1 MAKVR
6 LADIAK
12 VAGVSAV
19 TVHNAITGQKG
30 VSDEMRARILE
41 IAKEMGYRQP
51 GSGARNTQGKSLRCI
66 GVVIPERYLAE
77 YTTFYWKMY
86 QEMALAATEKS
97 CMVTVEILK
106 QEMEDEMIVPC
117 IAKEQTVDALILMGD
132 TSRDYTDELL
142 KLGER
147 LKPYVAN
154 TGLILNKALDE
165 GKTVL
170 FEGAQAT
177 MLDVD
182 HGTYPFVTSSNPTAG
197 GACTGTGVGPTKI
210 TRVVGVSKAYVTR
223 VGEGPFPTEL
233 FDESGEWL
241 RQQGHE
247 FGVTTGRPRRCGWF
261 DAVVNRYASQVNGLT
276 DLVLTKLDVLTGLKE
291 IPICVA
297 YDVDGERYDDMPTDQ
312 ATFSAAKPIYETMP
326 GWTEDIS
333 QVHEFDKLPA
343 ACQAYVKRLEDLSNC
358 RISVI
363 GTGPQ
368 RDHIISVH
376 SLLD

>member
-117 IAKEQTVDALILMGD
+117 IAKEQTVDAL
-132 TSRDYTDELL
+132 
-142 KLGER
+142 KFFF
-147 LKPYVAN
+147 K
-154 TGLILNKALDE
+154 
-165 GKTVL
+165 
-170 FEGAQAT
+170 
-177 MLDVD
+177 
-182 HGTYPFVTSSNPTAG
+182 
-197 GACTGTGVGPTKI
+197 
-210 TRVVGVSKAYVTR
+210 
-223 VGEGPFPTEL
+223 
-233 FDESGEWL
+233 
-241 RQQGHE
+241 
-247 FGVTTGRPRRCGWF
+247 
-261 DAVVNRYASQVNGLT
+261 
-276 DLVLTKLDVLTGLKE
+276 
-291 IPICVA
+291 
-297 YDVDGERYDDMPTDQ
+297 
-312 ATFSAAKPIYETMP
+312 FSAFFLRILKFAVKPGSFFSDATIGIHAGIFP
-326 GWTEDIS
+326 G
-333 QVHEFDKLPA
+333 FD
-343 ACQAYVKRLEDLSNC
+343 
-358 RISVI
+358 
-363 GTGPQ
+363 
-368 RDHIISVH
+368 
-376 SLLD
+376 LLDIKTFFTGILGKFRFIHTCCFNNN

>member
-132 TSRDYTDELL
+132 TSRDYIHYLKKNVDLPIVFLDFYDNELA
-142 KLGER
+142 K
-147 LKPYVAN
+147 
-154 TGLILNKALDE
+154 
-165 GKTVL
+165 
-170 FEGAQAT
+170 
-177 MLDVD
+177 
-182 HGTYPFVTSSNPTAG
+182 
-197 GACTGTGVGPTKI
+197 
-210 TRVVGVSKAYVTR
+210 
-223 VGEGPFPTEL
+223 
-233 FDESGEWL
+233 
-241 RQQGHE
+241 
-247 FGVTTGRPRRCGWF
+247 
-261 DAVVNRYASQVNGLT
+261 DAVIADNFHGMYPVSYTHLT
-276 DLVLTKLDVLTGLKE
+276 L
-291 IPICVA
+291 
-297 YDVDGERYDDMPTDQ
+297 PT
-312 ATFSAAKPIYETMP
+312 T
-326 GWTEDIS
+326 
-333 QVHEFDKLPA
+333 
-343 ACQAYVKRLEDLSNC
+343 
-358 RISVI
+358 
-363 GTGPQ
+363 
-368 RDHIISVH
+368 
-376 SLLD
+376 

>member
-106 QEMEDEMIVPC
+106 QEMEDEMIAPC

-132 TSRDYTDELL
+132 TSRDYIHYLKKNVDLPIVFLDFYDNELA
-142 KLGER
+142 K
-147 LKPYVAN
+147 
-154 TGLILNKALDE
+154 
-165 GKTVL
+165 
-170 FEGAQAT
+170 
-177 MLDVD
+177 
-182 HGTYPFVTSSNPTAG
+182 
-197 GACTGTGVGPTKI
+197 
-210 TRVVGVSKAYVTR
+210 
-223 VGEGPFPTEL
+223 
-233 FDESGEWL
+233 
-241 RQQGHE
+241 
-247 FGVTTGRPRRCGWF
+247 
-261 DAVVNRYASQVNGLT
+261 DAVIADNFHGMYLMTEYLYEHG
-276 DLVLTKLDVLTGLKE
+276 LTKLAFVGSIHFSSSIMDRYCGFSKAVLEHRDVT
-291 IPICVA
+291 
-297 YDVDGERYDDMPTDQ
+297 
-312 ATFSAAKPIYETMP
+312 
-326 GWTEDIS
+326 
-333 QVHEFDKLPA
+333 PA
-343 ACQAYVKRLEDLSNC
+343 EWILEDRDERGQIEIHLPEQMPEAFVCNC
-358 RISVI
+358 DLTAGLLMLELEKRGISVPEDVS
-363 GTGPQ
+363 T
-368 RDHIISVH
+368 R
-376 SLLD
+376 

>member
-132 TSRDYTDELL
+132 TSRDYIHYLKKNVDLPIVFLDFYDNELA
-142 KLGER
+142 K
-147 LKPYVAN
+147 
-154 TGLILNKALDE
+154 
-165 GKTVL
+165 
-170 FEGAQAT
+170 
-177 MLDVD
+177 
-182 HGTYPFVTSSNPTAG
+182 
-197 GACTGTGVGPTKI
+197 
-210 TRVVGVSKAYVTR
+210 
-223 VGEGPFPTEL
+223 
-233 FDESGEWL
+233 
-241 RQQGHE
+241 
-247 FGVTTGRPRRCGWF
+247 
-261 DAVVNRYASQVNGLT
+261 DAVIADNFHGMYLMT
-276 DLVLTKLDVLTGLKE
+276 EYLYEHETITGKEFMKIFRELKG
-291 IPICVA
+291 IPEPGQETEAAVS
-297 YDVDGERYDDMPTDQ
+297 DDMFVDD
-312 ATFSAAKPIYETMP
+312 E
-326 GWTEDIS
+326 
-333 QVHEFDKLPA
+333 V
-343 ACQAYVKRLEDLSNC
+343 
-358 RISVI
+358 
-363 GTGPQ
+363 
-368 RDHIISVH
+368 
-376 SLLD
+376 

>member
-6 LADIAK
+6 LADLAK

-132 TSRDYTDELL
+132 TSRDYIHYLKKNVDLPIIFLDFYDNEHPFLL
-142 KLGER
+142 KL
-147 LKPYVAN
+147 
-154 TGLILNKALDE
+154 
-165 GKTVL
+165 
-170 FEGAQAT
+170 Q
-177 MLDVD
+177 
-182 HGTYPFVTSSNPTAG
+182 
-197 GACTGTGVGPTKI
+197 
-210 TRVVGVSKAYVTR
+210 
-223 VGEGPFPTEL
+223 
-233 FDESGEWL
+233 
-241 RQQGHE
+241 
-247 FGVTTGRPRRCGWF
+247 RC
-261 DAVVNRYASQVNGLT
+261 S
-276 DLVLTKLDVLTGLKE
+276 
-291 IPICVA
+291 
-297 YDVDGERYDDMPTDQ
+297 
-312 ATFSAAKPIYETMP
+312 
-326 GWTEDIS
+326 
-333 QVHEFDKLPA
+333 
-343 ACQAYVKRLEDLSNC
+343 
-358 RISVI
+358 RISYSAFPLYFFPSTCTSFKVPSSFI
-363 GTGPQ
+363 GMQPWYS
-368 RDHIISVH
+368 RFP
-376 SLLD
+376 L

>member
-132 TSRDYTDELL
+132 TSRDYIHYL
-142 KLGER
+142 KKNVDL
-147 LKPYVAN
+147 PIVF
-154 TGLILNKALDE
+154 LDS
-165 GKTVL
+165 T
-170 FEGAQAT
+170 T
-177 MLDVD
+177 M
-182 HGTYPFVTSSNPTAG
+182 SWQ
-197 GACTGTGVGPTKI
+197 K
-210 TRVVGVSKAYVTR
+210 
-223 VGEGPFPTEL
+223 
-233 FDESGEWL
+233 
-241 RQQGHE
+241 
-247 FGVTTGRPRRCGWF
+247 
-261 DAVVNRYASQVNGLT
+261 
-276 DLVLTKLDVLTGLKE
+276 
-291 IPICVA
+291 
-297 YDVDGERYDDMPTDQ
+297 MP
-312 ATFSAAKPIYETMP
+312 
-326 GWTEDIS
+326 
-333 QVHEFDKLPA
+333 
-343 ACQAYVKRLEDLSNC
+343 
-358 RISVI
+358 
-363 GTGPQ
+363 
-368 RDHIISVH
+368 
-376 SLLD
+376 